1 MDKNNFWFTSFLQNL
16 FTEQS
21 FELVTQ
27 AMLSKNK
34 IKQNKKELIESV
46 TWKSN

>member
-1 MDKNNFWFTSFLQNL
+1 MDKKNFWFTNSKNL

-34 IKQNKKELIESV
+34 TKQSKKELTESV